1 MFWCG
6 YRTKGDLYSRLLNFY
21 LFVKCFIPKC
31 KMPPPPISYA
41 GVNDSSSDTEDYHE
55 TDDRRRRVFKNRLRY
70 VCVYGAFTLKK
81 FRY

>member
-1 MFWCG
+1 
-6 YRTKGDLYSRLLNFY
+6 
-21 LFVKCFIPKC
+21 
-31 KMPPPPISYA
+31 MPPPPISYA